1 MYFSFCIVSVALD
14 PKNKLEEKKRI
25 LSEKKKSKWDFLCVY
40 TYNDVLFVL
49 LLTLVFTKEIID
61 FSLQYKFS
69 IFLRSFKL
77 AFHTR
82 HMNDLILTH

>member
-14 PKNKLEEKKRI
+14 PKNKLEEKRG
-25 LSEKKKSKWDFLCVY
+25 LSEKKIKMGFLLCVY
-40 TYNDVLFVL
+40 IYNDVLMIVL
-49 LLTLVFTKEIID
+49 LLTLVFTKEITN

-77 AFHTR
+77 AFHAL
-82 HMNDLILTH
+82 DI

>member
-1 MYFSFCIVSVALD
+1 MSVALD

-25 LSEKKKSKWDFLCVY
+25 LNEEKKNQNGIFLCVY
-40 TYNDVLFVL
+40 IYNDVLMIVL

-77 AFHTR
+77 AFHTL
-82 HMNDLILTH
+82 DI

>member
-25 LSEKKKSKWDFLCVY
+25 LSGKKNQNEIFFCVY
-40 TYNDVLFVL
+40 VYNDVLIIVL
-49 LLTLVFTKEIID
+49 LLILVFTKEIID
-61 FSLQYKFS
+61 FSLQCKFS

-77 AFHTR
+77 AFHTL
-82 HMNDLILTH
+82 DI

>member
-1 MYFSFCIVSVALD
+1 M
-14 PKNKLEEKKRI
+14 R
-25 LSEKKKSKWDFLCVY
+25 KKKSKWDFFCVY
-40 TYNDVLFVL
+40 IYNDVLMIVL

-77 AFHTR
+77 AFHTLDIR
-82 HMNDLILTH
+82 MISF